1 MIDWADHEAFWLN
14 VTNAVLGLVTLIAF
28 AAVFGG
34 IAIEVGE
41 RAWKRIVA
49 FARGNPHALRV
60 PDLGPTMADGGDRT
74 KDRDGTK
81 HDEGNPAH
89 RG

>member
-1 MIDWADHEAFWLN
+1 MINWADREAFWLN

-41 RAWKRIVA
+41 RAWKRVLA
-49 FARGNPHALRV
+49 FVRDDPHALRV

-74 KDRDGTK
+74 KDRDDEER
-81 HDEGNPAH
+81 DEGQPGN
-89 RG
+89 